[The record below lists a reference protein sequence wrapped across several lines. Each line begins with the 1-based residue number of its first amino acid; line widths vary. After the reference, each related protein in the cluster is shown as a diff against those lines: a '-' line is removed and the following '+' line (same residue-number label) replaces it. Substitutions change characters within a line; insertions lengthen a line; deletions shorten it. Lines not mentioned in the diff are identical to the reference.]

1 MDLGPLLNS
10 LNQSIES
17 ATISQVAADNSAKPQ
32 PGLPPAAAAV
42 ASTTLTVSA
51 APGTTPVTVTLPG

>member
-10 LNQSIES
+10 LNQSIET

-32 PGLPPAAAAV
+32 PGLPPIAAAIPP
-42 ASTTLTVSA
+42 TLTVSA
-51 APGTTPVTVTLPG
+51 APGPRRSP